1 MGPFKSL
8 NKVMKI
14 YNIYHPIDGQL
25 NTECKYYA
33 YMYECIGSVEA
44 KHINDAFRLAQ
55 NDFNEEY
62 ASLHRRS
69 TSVGDIITDGNG
81 YYMVKAMGFASCD
94 PRLLQYVCPILR
106 VVKLNALIQKNKE
119 EYMSI

>member
-1 MGPFKSL
+1 
-8 NKVMKI
+8 MKI
-14 YNIYHPIDGQL
+14 YNIYHPIDGKL
-25 NTECKYYA
+25 NTECKHYA

-62 ASLHRRS
+62 ASLNRRS

-81 YYMVKAMGFASCD
+81 HYMVKSLGFASCD
-94 PRLLQYVCPILR
+94 PRLLQYVCPT
-106 VVKLNALIQKNKE
+106 VKVSRLNTLIQNNQE